1 MENGTNNHPNNDGT
15 ARGEEVVES
24 LLKLASSR
32 PEPCDDHRHEVRVA
46 VKDEWQVVTGRRR
59 WRRRAAGFSVAATVM
74 LLVTLVML
82 NRDGSSTV
90 PGQMEMARVDRIS
103 GRVRVLGVQS
113 QGNGTTLG
121 QQMPVYVG
129 QTLNTGTGSGMALRL
144 GSGISLRV
152 DELTEITLLGQ
163 DVVKLKAGR
172 VYVDTQDER
181 SGNDSAAG
189 MKARFE
195 VLTDR
200 GAVRHVG
207 TQYMVSMGEERLAVS
222 VRKGSVQVISEESEG
237 PLAKY
242 VKDGMEL
249 SVDEFGEVEI
259 SPTVIFGGQWQWAE
273 NLGSGYVLDL
283 RTMAEFLEWVATE
296 TGREVRYE
304 SAAAEAVA
312 EETVLHGTVNLPA
325 REALD
330 LILMTSDLSAE
341 IQDGVIEVRLNH

>member
-1 MENGTNNHPNNDGT
+1 MENGTNDHPNNDDT

-46 VKDEWQVVTGRRR
+46 VNDEWQVVTGRRR

-113 QGNGTTLG
+113 QGNGTTLR
-121 QQMPVYVG
+121 QQMPVFVG

-163 DVVKLKAGR
+163 DIVKLPGQR
-172 VYVDTQDER
+172 VRVHHLVT
-181 SGNDSAAG
+181 SAAG
-189 MKARFE
+189 A
-195 VLTDR
+195 
-200 GAVRHVG
+200 G
-207 TQYMVSMGEERLAVS
+207 
-222 VRKGSVQVISEESEG
+222 
-237 PLAKY
+237 
-242 VKDGMEL
+242 
-249 SVDEFGEVEI
+249 
-259 SPTVIFGGQWQWAE
+259 
-273 NLGSGYVLDL
+273 GSGSC
-283 RTMAEFLEWVATE
+283 RKQ
-296 TGREVRYE
+296 
-304 SAAAEAVA
+304 S
-312 EETVLHGTVNLPA
+312 
-325 REALD
+325 
-330 LILMTSDLSAE
+330 
-341 IQDGVIEVRLNH
+341 RLG